1 MSEQSQPAA
10 RPTDPAKD
18 TATIGGAVAIASG
31 KGGVGK
37 TWLAISLSQALARGG
52 ERVVLFDGDL
62 GLANVDIQLGLTPA
76 IDLGTALE
84 RQLPLV
90 RAATPCPA
98 GFDVI
103 AGRSGSG
110 SLANMP
116 MHRLAALSSGLRDV
130 ATGYDRVVV
139 DLGAGIDR
147 PVRLLAALCALTIIV
162 VNDEPTTLT
171 DAYALIKMLT
181 ADQAPCRIGVV
192 VNSAQDVVQGEQTYA
207 TLSKACQNFLKI
219 NPPLLGI
226 IRRDPKVKD
235 AIRAQ
240 TPLLTRHPAT
250 TAAQDVEALARNI
263 MGQVTAGR
271 TPNPKH

>member
-1 MSEQSQPAA
+1 MNEQAQSGLAA
-10 RPTDPAKD
+10 KSD
-18 TATIGGAVAIASG
+18 TATIPGAIAVASG

-37 TWLAISLSQALARGG
+37 TWLAITLAQALARNG

-84 RQLPLV
+84 RQLPLS
-90 RAATPCPA
+90 RAATASSA

-110 SLANMP
+110 GLANMP
-116 MHRLAALSSGLRDV
+116 LHRLAILTTGLREV
-130 ATGYDRVVV
+130 ATLYDRVII

-147 PVRLLAALCALTIIV
+147 PVRLMAALCAIALV
-162 VNDEPTTLT
+162 VANDEPTTLT

-181 ADQAPCRIGVV
+181 ADQAPCRVGIV
-192 VNSAQDVVQGEQTYA
+192 VNSAQDAAQGRQTYA
-207 TLSKACQNFLKI
+207 TLAKACNNFLKLD
-219 NPPLLGI
+219 PPLLGI
-226 IRRDPKVKD
+226 VRRDPKVKD

-240 TPLLTRHPAT
+240 APLLTRHPGSI
-250 TAAQDVEALARNI
+250 AAQDVEALA
-263 MGQVTAGR
+263 GQIPLIDLT
-271 TPNPKH
+271 

>member
-1 MSEQSQPAA
+1 MNEQSQPVVKPAGA
-10 RPTDPAKD
+10 AKD
-18 TATIGGAVAIASG
+18 VATIRGALAIASG

-37 TWLAISLSQALARGG
+37 TWLAISLAHALARSG

-84 RQLPLV
+84 KQLPLA

-110 SLANMP
+110 GLAHMP
-116 MHRLAALSSGLRDV
+116 AHMLGTMMTGMREV
-130 ATGYDRVVV
+130 ATTYDRLVV

-147 PVRLLAALCALTIIV
+147 PVRLLAALCATTIV
-162 VNDEPTTLT
+162 VANDEPTTLT

-181 ADQAPCRIGVV
+181 ADHAPCKIGIV
-192 VNSAQDVVQGEQTYA
+192 VNSAQDVIQGEQTYA

-240 TPLLTRHPAT
+240 TPLLTRHPGSI
-250 TAAQDVEALARNI
+250 AAQDVESLAAYI
-263 MGQVTAGR
+263 AAGR
-271 TPNPKH
+271 SSISRV

>member
-1 MSEQSQPAA
+1 MSEQVQSATKPANL
-10 RPTDPAKD
+10 AKD
-18 TATIGGAVAIASG
+18 TATIGGAIAIASG

-37 TWLAISLSQALARGG
+37 TWLAISLAQALARGG

-76 IDLGTALE
+76 IDLGTALD
-84 RQLPLV
+84 RQLPLA

-110 SLANMP
+110 GLTNMP
-116 MHRLAALSSGLRDV
+116 MHRLTALSAGLRDV
-130 ATGYDRVVV
+130 AANYDRIVV

-147 PVRLLAALCALTIIV
+147 PVRLLAALCATTIV
-162 VNDEPTTLT
+162 VANDEPTTLT

-181 ADQAPCRIGVV
+181 ADQATSKIGIV
-192 VNSAQDVVQGEQTYA
+192 VNSAQDVIQGEQTYT

-219 NPPLLGI
+219 NPPLFGI

-240 TPLLTRHPAT
+240 TPLLTRHPGT
-250 TAAQDVEALARNI
+250 IAAQDVEALAGYIVASRAAN
-263 MGQVTAGR
+263 
-271 TPNPKH
+271 TPN